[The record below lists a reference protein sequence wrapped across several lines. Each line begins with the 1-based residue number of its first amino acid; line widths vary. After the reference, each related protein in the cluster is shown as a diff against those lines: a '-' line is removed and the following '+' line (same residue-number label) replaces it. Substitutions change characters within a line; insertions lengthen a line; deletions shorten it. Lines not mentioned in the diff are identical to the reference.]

1 MWRSLLFRQQMK
13 GCEDIDKRA
22 APMRNRPFRLFC
34 DHSVPDCAPFCPDS
48 DQKRSLCAKRRSTPQ
63 ALNQHNHVPHKGIQ
77 TVYRIPRCT
86 ELIATP
92 LGASGTSKTWMHKKK
107 PLWILSI
114 GAWIFWLRGQDLNL
128 RPSGYEPFLTEFER
142 VRRRWI
148 DFDLFLFSINYQKNK
163 TLPRIDLNG

>member
-13 GCEDIDKRA
+13 GCEEIDKRA

-92 LGASGTSKTWMHKKK
+92 LGASGTSKT
-107 PLWILSI
+107 
-114 GAWIFWLRGQDLNL
+114 
-128 RPSGYEPFLTEFER
+128 
-142 VRRRWI
+142 
-148 DFDLFLFSINYQKNK
+148 
-163 TLPRIDLNG
+163 